1 MQKLCLL
8 VLSSKLEVKDI
19 IQKHNLIIF
28 TWKKSLSK
36 IVFSSIKS
44 KSVVK
49 HYINSY
55 FSFNL
60 LGKLLFLLTVSVLF
74 QDFCYFL
81 FYS

>member
-8 VLSSKLEVKDI
+8 SYLVEETRGQGHYSKSQFSNFYL
-19 IQKHNLIIF
+19 
-28 TWKKSLSK
+28 KKSLSK

-44 KSVVK
+44 KSVVRY
-49 HYINSY
+49 YINSY

-60 LGKLLFLLTVSVLF
+60 LGKLLTVSVLF

-81 FYS
+81 FNS